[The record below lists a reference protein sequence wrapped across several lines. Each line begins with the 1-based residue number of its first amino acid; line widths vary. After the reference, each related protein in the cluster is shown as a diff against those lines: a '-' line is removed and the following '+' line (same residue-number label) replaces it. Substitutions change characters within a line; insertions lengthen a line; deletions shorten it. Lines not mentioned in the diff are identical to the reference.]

1 MPLFVDVIFL
11 VTIMYFNRVFY
22 FLRPNLAQIYGHSR
36 PVTRSNTICYQHYP
50 ALRFILFSDSSCT
63 QIACTHLLLS
73 GSRNYLAF
81 RIILLSKL
89 SCSPPSN
96 ITIVHDKWLLNICHS
111 NPSCRRLRSWKILFI
126 NFLFLTSLKTLI
138 SISSIRHYFCESICL
153 ITSYLCQ
160 R

>member
-63 QIACTHLLLS
+63 RDCLHSSDWLS
-73 GSRNYLAF
+73 ELSCFQNHPALK
-81 RIILLSKL
+81 IILLSTLKY
-89 SCSPPSN
+89 N
-96 ITIVHDKWLLNICHS
+96 TIVHDKWLLNICHS